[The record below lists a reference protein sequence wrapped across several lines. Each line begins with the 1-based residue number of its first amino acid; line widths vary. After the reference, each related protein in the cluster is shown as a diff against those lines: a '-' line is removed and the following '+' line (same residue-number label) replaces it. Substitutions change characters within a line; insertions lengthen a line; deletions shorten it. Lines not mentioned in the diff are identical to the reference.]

1 MADETAKSK
10 ATYRR
15 RILADSAN
23 AKHRFGFQGEHG
35 SPLTQAGDNTAPKL
49 SDLWFIE
56 FKTVSGLAFEKGVTV
71 DISAL
76 AKSVSHIS
84 LQTSAM
90 PIDQYGKRIYVPT
103 RVDFPEVTLQMYD
116 TVDGKMFDFSREIY
130 SKFFKNQDAKVTSAN
145 AEEILTSAHEH
156 GRKLP
161 HEKHNYYHQHFEK
174 ITVYHFF
181 GNLESYSDQR
191 TVGGSK
197 DGKPLPKSAG
207 TGSIQKIELINPLV
221 TSLSFSSS
229 DYSITELRTVDMAV
243 QPENIRIEKTTNV
256 NFPKWMTLG
265 MGYLMHEL
273 TSLKQPSTEVY
284 PGDIQTTLDG
294 YDTVNDFEEVFSKED
309 PRNKDPF
316 KDKWK
321 YENSFSNRDEA
332 DPFKDGSF
340 TKTSPIRS
348 REEIDDPDKG
358 HEMKKIDY
366 EKRDRQSAQDDR
378 RKLKELANLYN
389 IAAFGEQGNPHTDQT
404 IEVLTKELK
413 DNIGVID
420 AARLKKFNTDGG
432 ESTFDE
438 GWDFSK
444 TDDKNPTISGFG
456 DLGNSNPPIQGPLPS
471 YTSQQFGSS
480 MINELVSSFF
490 GNRSFNINNTNNS
503 LFGPDGLKNAL
514 KGIAINGITSA
525 ITGRKLDGSKITDGI
540 ITNRTSTK
548 TTSAVIVE
556 KLPDIVETVYKRG
569 SAAPYSPGVSKT
581 FMELQAI
588 KDKFK

>member
-1 MADETAKSK
+1 
-10 ATYRR
+10 
-15 RILADSAN
+15 
-23 AKHRFGFQGEHG
+23 
-35 SPLTQAGDNTAPKL
+35 
-49 SDLWFIE
+49 
-56 FKTVSGLAFEKGVTV
+56 
-71 DISAL
+71 
-76 AKSVSHIS
+76 
-84 LQTSAM
+84 
-90 PIDQYGKRIYVPT
+90 
-103 RVDFPEVTLQMYD
+103 
-116 TVDGKMFDFSREIY
+116 
-130 SKFFKNQDAKVTSAN
+130 
-145 AEEILTSAHEH
+145 
-156 GRKLP
+156 
-161 HEKHNYYHQHFEK
+161 
-174 ITVYHFF
+174 
-181 GNLESYSDQR
+181 
-191 TVGGSK
+191 
-197 DGKPLPKSAG
+197 
-207 TGSIQKIELINPLV
+207 
-221 TSLSFSSS
+221 
-229 DYSITELRTVDMAV
+229 MAV

-265 MGYLMHEL
+265 MGYLMDEL
-273 TSLKQPSTEVY
+273 VALKQPGISAY
-284 PGDIQTTLDG
+284 PGDKDSLWMNSQDD
-294 YDTVNDFEEVFSKED
+294 YDTVNDFKEFSKED
-309 PRNKDPF
+309 PRNQDPF

-321 YENSFSNRDEA
+321 TQNDYDKWSPSS
-332 DPFKDGSF
+332 G
-340 TKTSPIRS
+340 KTNPGHMT
-348 REEIDDPDKG
+348 ED

-366 EKRDRQSAQDDR
+366 EKRDRQNAQDDR

-444 TDDKNPTISGFG
+444 NDDKIPTISGFG

-490 GNRSFNINNTNNS
+490 NNRSFNINNTNNS

-525 ITGRKLDGSKITDGI
+525 ITGRKVDGSKITDGI

-548 TTSAVIVE
+548 NKSAVIVTP
-556 KLPDIVETVYKRG
+556 LPDIVETVYKRG
-569 SAAPYSPGVSKT
+569 SAAPYSPGVS
-581 FMELQAI
+581 QAI

>member
-1 MADETAKSK
+1 MSK
-10 ATYRR
+10 ANSSR

-23 AKHRFGFQGEHG
+23 AKHRFGFAGEPG
-35 SPLTQAGDNTAPKL
+35 SPLTQTGIGSAPKL

-56 FKTVSGLAFEKGVTV
+56 FKTVSGLAFEKGITV

-84 LQTSAM
+84 LQTSTM
-90 PIDQYGKRIYVPT
+90 PVDQSGKRVHVPT
-103 RVDFPEVTLQMYD
+103 RMDFPEVTLQMYD

-130 SKFFKNQDAKVTSAN
+130 SKFFKNQSAKVTSAN
-145 AEEILTSAHEH
+145 AEEVLTSSNMH
-156 GRKLP
+156 GRKIP
-161 HEKHNYYHQHFEK
+161 DEKHNYYHQHFEK
-174 ITVYHFF
+174 ITIYHFF
-181 GNLESYSDQR
+181 GNLEKAEA
-191 TVGGSK
+191 K
-197 DGKPLPKSAG
+197 DLMSSIKG

-265 MGYLMHEL
+265 MGYLMDEL
-273 TSLKQPSTEVY
+273 VALKQPGISAY
-284 PGDIQTTLDG
+284 PGDKDSLWMNSQDD
-294 YDTVNDFEEVFSKED
+294 YDTVNDFKEFSKED
-309 PRNKDPF
+309 PRNQDPF

-321 YENSFSNRDEA
+321 TQNDYDKWSPSS
-332 DPFKDGSF
+332 G
-340 TKTSPIRS
+340 KTNPGHMT
-348 REEIDDPDKG
+348 ED

-366 EKRDRQSAQDDR
+366 EKRDRQNAQDDR

-444 TDDKNPTISGFG
+444 NDDKIPTISGFG

-490 GNRSFNINNTNNS
+490 NNRSFNINNTNNS

-525 ITGRKLDGSKITDGI
+525 ITGRKVDGSKITDGI

-548 TTSAVIVE
+548 NKSAVIVTP
-556 KLPDIVETVYKRG
+556 LPDIVETVYKRG
-569 SAAPYSPGVSKT
+569 SAAPYSPGVS
-581 FMELQAI
+581 QAI

>member
-1 MADETAKSK
+1 MADETEKSK
-10 ATYRR
+10 ATSAR

-23 AKHRFGFQGEHG
+23 AKHRFGFHGEHG
-35 SPLTQAGDNTAPKL
+35 SPLTHAGLDGSAPKL

-56 FKTVSGLAFEKGVTV
+56 FKTVSGLAFDKGITV

-84 LQTSAM
+84 IMTSAM

-145 AEEILTSAHEH
+145 AEEVLTSNNMH

-161 HEKHNYYHQHFEK
+161 DEKHNYYHQHFEK
-174 ITVYHFF
+174 ITIYHFF
-181 GNLESYSDQR
+181 GNLEKAEA
-191 TVGGSK
+191 K
-197 DGKPLPKSAG
+197 DLMSSIKG

-265 MGYLMHEL
+265 MGYLMDEL
-273 TSLKQPSTEVY
+273 VALKQPGISAY
-284 PGDIQTTLDG
+284 PGDKDSLWMNSQDD
-294 YDTVNDFEEVFSKED
+294 YDTVNDFKEFSKED
-309 PRNKDPF
+309 PRNQDPF

-321 YENSFSNRDEA
+321 TQNDYDKWSPSS
-332 DPFKDGSF
+332 G
-340 TKTSPIRS
+340 KTNPGHMT
-348 REEIDDPDKG
+348 ED

-366 EKRDRQSAQDDR
+366 EKRDRQNAQDDR

-444 TDDKNPTISGFG
+444 NDDKIPTISGFG

-490 GNRSFNINNTNNS
+490 NNRSFNINNTNNS

-525 ITGRKLDGSKITDGI
+525 ITGRKVDGSKITDGI

-548 TTSAVIVE
+548 NKSAVIVTP
-556 KLPDIVETVYKRG
+556 LPDIVETVYKRG
-569 SAAPYSPGVSKT
+569 TAAPYSPGVS
-581 FMELQAI
+581 QAI

>member
-1 MADETAKSK
+1 MSSIK
-10 ATYRR
+10 
-15 RILADSAN
+15 
-23 AKHRFGFQGEHG
+23 
-35 SPLTQAGDNTAPKL
+35 
-49 SDLWFIE
+49 
-56 FKTVSGLAFEKGVTV
+56 
-71 DISAL
+71 
-76 AKSVSHIS
+76 
-84 LQTSAM
+84 
-90 PIDQYGKRIYVPT
+90 
-103 RVDFPEVTLQMYD
+103 
-116 TVDGKMFDFSREIY
+116 
-130 SKFFKNQDAKVTSAN
+130 
-145 AEEILTSAHEH
+145 
-156 GRKLP
+156 
-161 HEKHNYYHQHFEK
+161 
-174 ITVYHFF
+174 
-181 GNLESYSDQR
+181 
-191 TVGGSK
+191 
-197 DGKPLPKSAG
+197 G

-273 TSLKQPSTEVY
+273 TALKQPSTYTY
-284 PGDIQTTLDG
+284 PGDIQTRLDG
-294 YDTVNDFEEVFSKED
+294 YDTVNDFEDFSDERASD
-309 PRNKDPF
+309 PRNQDPF

-321 YENSFSNRDEA
+321 TQNDYDKEGTSEKTNS
-332 DPFKDGSF
+332 
-340 TKTSPIRS
+340 
-348 REEIDDPDKG
+348 G
-358 HEMKKIDY
+358 HMTEDLEMKKIDY
-366 EKRDRQSAQDDR
+366 EKRDRQNAQDDR

-444 TDDKNPTISGFG
+444 NDDKIPTISGFG

-525 ITGRKLDGSKITDGI
+525 ITGRKVDGSKITDGI

-548 TTSAVIVE
+548 NKSAVIVTP
-556 KLPDIVETVYKRG
+556 LPDIVETVYKRG
-569 SAAPYSPGVSKT
+569 SAAPFSPGVSKT
-581 FMELQAI
+581 FIELQAI
-588 KDKFK
+588 KAKFK

>member
-1 MADETAKSK
+1 MADETEKSK
-10 ATYRR
+10 ATSAR

-56 FKTVSGLAFEKGVTV
+56 FKTVSGLAFDKGVTV

-76 AKSVSHIS
+76 AKSVSNIS
-84 LQTSAM
+84 LATSAM

-103 RVDFPEVTLQMYD
+103 RMDFPEVTLQMYD

-145 AEEILTSAHEH
+145 AEEVLTSSNMH
-156 GRKLP
+156 GRKIP
-161 HEKHNYYHQHFEK
+161 DEKHNYYHQHFEK
-174 ITVYHFF
+174 ITIYHFF
-181 GNLESYSDQR
+181 GNLEPSINSGD
-191 TVGGSK
+191 TV
-197 DGKPLPKSAG
+197 G

-265 MGYLMHEL
+265 IGYLMDEL
-273 TSLKQPSTEVY
+273 VALKQPGTYVY
-284 PGDIQTTLDG
+284 PGDGKSIADD
-294 YDTVNDFEEVFSKED
+294 YDTVNDFKDFSGERESD
-309 PRNKDPF
+309 PRNQDPF

-321 YENSFSNRDEA
+321 TQNDYDKAGTSE
-332 DPFKDGSF
+332 
-340 TKTSPIRS
+340 KTNPGYMT
-348 REEIDDPDKG
+348 EDL
-358 HEMKKIDY
+358 EMKKIDY
-366 EKRDRQSAQDDR
+366 EKRERQSAQDDR

-389 IAAFGEQGNPHTDQT
+389 IAAFGEQGNPHADQT
-404 IEVLTKELK
+404 IEQLTKELK
-413 DNIGVID
+413 DNIGVIN

-444 TDDKNPTISGFG
+444 NDDKIPTIPGFG

-490 GNRSFNINNTNNS
+490 NNRSFNINNS
-503 LFGPDGLKNAL
+503 LFGPGGLKNVM

-525 ITGRKLDGSKITDGI
+525 ITGRKVDGSKITDSI

-548 TTSAVIVE
+548 KTSAVIVTQ
-556 KLPDIVETVYKRG
+556 LPDIVENVYKRG
-569 SAAPYSPGVSKT
+569 SATSYSPGVSKT
-581 FMELQAI
+581 FRERQAI

>member
-1 MADETAKSK
+1 MADETEKSK
-10 ATYRR
+10 ATSAR

-49 SDLWFIE
+49 SDLYFIE
-56 FKTVSGLAFEKGVTV
+56 FKTVSGLAFDKGITV

-84 LQTSAM
+84 LVTSAM

-145 AEEILTSAHEH
+145 AEEVLTSSNMH
-156 GRKLP
+156 GRKIP
-161 HEKHNYYHQHFEK
+161 DEKHNYYHQHFEK
-174 ITVYHFF
+174 ITIYHFF
-181 GNLESYSDQR
+181 GNLESYSDQEKAS
-191 TVGGSK
+191 GSK

-265 MGYLMHEL
+265 MGYLMDEL
-273 TSLKQPSTEVY
+273 VALKQPGTYTY
-284 PGDIQTTLDG
+284 PGDIKSKLDG
-294 YDTVNDFEEVFSKED
+294 YDTVNDFEDFKERESD
-309 PRNKDPF
+309 PRNQDPF

-321 YENSFSNRDEA
+321 TQNNYDKEGTSEKTNS
-332 DPFKDGSF
+332 
-340 TKTSPIRS
+340 
-348 REEIDDPDKG
+348 G
-358 HEMKKIDY
+358 HMTEDLEMKKIDY

-404 IEVLTKELK
+404 IEQLTKELK

-444 TDDKNPTISGFG
+444 NDDKIPTISGFG

-480 MINELVSSFF
+480 MINELVSAFF

-525 ITGRKLDGSKITDGI
+525 ITGRKVDGSKITDGI

-548 TTSAVIVE
+548 TASAVIVE

-569 SAAPYSPGVSKT
+569 SAAPYSPGVS
-581 FMELQAI
+581 QAI
-588 KDKFK
+588 KDKFA